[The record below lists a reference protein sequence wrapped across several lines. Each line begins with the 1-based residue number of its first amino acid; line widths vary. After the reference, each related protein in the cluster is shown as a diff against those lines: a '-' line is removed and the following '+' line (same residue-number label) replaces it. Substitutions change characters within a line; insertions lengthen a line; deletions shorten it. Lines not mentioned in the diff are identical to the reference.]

1 VAVITTL
8 AQAMVTQTLIKTLVT
23 MRSKPMKMTPFL
35 IKLLKEKELRKEIK
49 NKFKK

>member
-8 AQAMVTQTLIKTLVT
+8 ARAMVALIKTLLS
-23 MRSKPMKMTPFL
+23 MRSRPMKMTPFL

-49 NKFKK
+49 NRFKK

>member
-1 VAVITTL
+1 
-8 AQAMVTQTLIKTLVT
+8 
-23 MRSKPMKMTPFL
+23 MKMTPFL